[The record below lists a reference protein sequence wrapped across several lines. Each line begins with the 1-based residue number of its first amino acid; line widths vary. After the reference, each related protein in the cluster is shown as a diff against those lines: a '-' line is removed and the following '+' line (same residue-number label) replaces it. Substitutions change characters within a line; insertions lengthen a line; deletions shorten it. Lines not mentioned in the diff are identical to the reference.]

1 MKFLSLGGA
10 VLLLT
15 LTGCAGYRL
24 GGAAAQPA
32 YLKNIHNIAVPAFR
46 NNTLVPRL
54 EGLIT
59 DTVIKQI
66 QQDGTYHIVKDS
78 DADAILTGYIEKVER
93 QPARSVRGN
102 VLLASEFNLTV
113 SVRFQLIDRTTNK
126 ILDSGRL
133 EGQTS
138 FFVGNDVQQDEQQA
152 IPIAAE
158 QLAVRIVSQ
167 LTEGF

>member
-1 MKFLSLGGA
+1 MKFLSICGA
-10 VLLLT
+10 ILLLA
-15 LTGCAGYRL
+15 LASCAGYRL

-46 NNTLVPRL
+46 NNTLIPRL
-54 EGLIT
+54 EGIIT
-59 DTVIKQI
+59 ETVIKQI
-66 QQDGTYHIVKDS
+66 QQDGTYHVVQDA
-78 DADAILTGYIEKVER
+78 DADAILIGYIEKVER

-102 VLLASEFNLTV
+102 VLLSSEFNLTV
-113 SVRFQLIDRTTNK
+113 SSRFQLVERNTNK

-133 EGQTS
+133 DGQTS